1 MGTVWDERFAGEE
14 YYYGTEPNEFVRK
27 QSADLPKGKALCL
40 GEGEGRNAAWLAS
53 HGFEVVAVA
62 LSTVGLRKAQA
73 LANRFN
79 ASISTVVADLE
90 EYVPAKG
97 GYDLVVI
104 TFVHLPPEV
113 RTKVHRRALAA
124 LKPEGYLILQC
135 FSKDQLQFQ
144 SGGPK
149 DSALLVTT
157 DDIRFDFLDGHILL
171 LEQSEEDISEGAHH
185 IGHCSVVSCLV
196 QAGGD
201 S

>member
-1 MGTVWDERFAGEE
+1 MGTVWDERFSGEE

-53 HGFEVVAVA
+53 HGFEVEAVD

-73 LANRFN
+73 LAKRFGVT
-79 ASISTVVADLE
+79 ISTVTADLE
-90 EYVPAKG
+90 EYMPAKG

-104 TFVHLPPEV
+104 TFVHLSPEV
-113 RTKVHRRALAA
+113 RTKVHRRAFAA
-124 LKPEGYLILQC
+124 LKPGGYLILQC
-135 FSKDQLQFQ
+135 FSKDQLRFQ

-149 DSALLVTT
+149 DPALLVTT
-157 DDIRFDFLDGHILL
+157 DDIRSDFQGREVLL
-171 LEQSEEDISEGAHH
+171 LEQSEEDISEGTHH

-196 QAGGD
+196 RAGRD
-201 S
+201 L